1 MNSADIYVKTS
12 AGTHELKSRAR
23 QLPQR
28 LRTMLIM
35 IDGSRS
41 VAQLRQ
47 AADRLGAPEDFLA
60 NLESQGLVQRVARIR
75 PEPALPVQP
84 PSPAPMPALSD
95 GERFNTAKQFM
106 NDTIVDN
113 LGLRAFFFTLKLE
126 KCFTL
131 ADLEAMLP
139 DYSKA
144 IAKSRGSD
152 VARKL
157 EAQARS
163 KLR

>member
-1 MNSADIYVKTS
+1 MNSVDIYVKTN

-41 VAQLRQ
+41 VAQL
-47 AADRLGAPEDFLA
+47 
-60 NLESQGLVQRVARIR
+60 